1 MVPASRA
8 LPMLLACA
16 LALGS
21 CSPSRFVAKRLGAAL
36 AEGNSAWAE
45 DDDPELIEAALPF
58 ALKTLESLVAQAP
71 EDPRLLLATCRGF
84 VSYAAG
90 FVEAAAERLPAA
102 EFDAARAQRERAL
115 RLHLRALGY
124 CRRALDRSFPE
135 AARGLAA
142 DPDGALARLPA
153 ASVELL
159 FWTGAAWGSAISL
172 GGERPELLA
181 DLPVVRALFDRA
193 LALDPGFDR
202 GALHEA
208 LIPLESLPPMLG
220 GSAARARARYQEA
233 VTRAEGRRASP
244 HVTFARS
251 FAVAH
256 QDRAAFRAAL
266 EAALAIDPDAS
277 APDRLANRL
286 AQARARVLQARAD
299 ELFFAEE

>member
-1 MVPASRA
+1 MPALRV
-8 LPMLLACA
+8 LPTLVACA
-16 LALGS
+16 LALGA
-21 CSPSRFVAKRLGAAL
+21 CSPSRFVAKRVGGAL
-36 AEGNSAWAE
+36 ASGNSTWAE
-45 DDDPELIEAALPF
+45 DDDPELVAAALPF
-58 ALKTLESLVAQAP
+58 ALKTLESLLAQAP
-71 EDPRLLLATCRGF
+71 DDPRLLLANCRGF
-84 VSYAAG
+84 VSYSAG
-90 FVEAAAERLPAA
+90 FVEAEAERIPAA
-102 EFDAARAQRERAL
+102 EFEAARGKRERAL

-124 CRRALDRSFPE
+124 CRRALAASYPE
-135 AARGLAA
+135 AAAA
-142 DPDGALARLPA
+142 LSTDGERALARLPA

-172 GGERPELLA
+172 GGERPELIA

-220 GSAARARARYQEA
+220 GSEARARARYQEA
-233 VTRAEGRRASP
+233 VSRSGGARASP

-251 FAVAH
+251 FAVAR

-266 EAALAIDPDAS
+266 EAALAVDPDAS

-286 AQARARVLQARAD
+286 AQERARGLLARAD
-299 ELFFAEE
+299 ELFFEEE